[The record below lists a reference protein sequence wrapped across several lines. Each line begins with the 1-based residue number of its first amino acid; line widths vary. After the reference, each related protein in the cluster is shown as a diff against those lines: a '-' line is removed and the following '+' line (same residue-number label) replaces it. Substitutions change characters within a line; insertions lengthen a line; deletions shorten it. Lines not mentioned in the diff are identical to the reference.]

1 MKLSEFLALFEG
13 VIQRNGYY
21 LAKCPAHVDD
31 RQSLSIKADAEKILL
46 HCHARC
52 PARTVVEAKGLRMSD
67 LFADAPDTR
76 KRAPHVQ
83 AVPSAIVAAYDYED
97 EHGVLLYQS
106 VRKQPKAF
114 FQRRP
119 DPDRLG
125 QWIDRGGAMTGVR
138 RVLYKLGDLALL
150 RPLQVLVVEGE
161 KDADAAWAL
170 GIPATTSVAGAGKW
184 PGRGYPAQ
192 LAACGVREIIA
203 IPDQDDPGRDHMRQ
217 VAEECL
223 AGGLA
228 VRWLDLP
235 GTVKGADLSDWLAA
249 GGTEPALR
257 ELVQAARAWPFRTT
271 LDDVHAVFVKWLGE
285 EYDLDVLDAV
295 LSAAAS
301 QRLGGDPCWLMIVAG
316 PGAAKTE
323 TVQPLEGAGGIM
335 VSSISSE
342 AALLSGTAKR
352 EVTKESTG
360 GLLRRIG
367 DSGLLIIKDMTSVLT
382 MDRTNRGQILSAL
395 REIHDGSWNRE
406 VGADG
411 GRVLR
416 WEGTLVVVAACTTA
430 WDVAHSVVAQMGDR
444 FLLVRFD
451 TTHGRES
458 AFRQAMKNAGQEKQM
473 RRELAEIVGTLLTA
487 VDPVTAPPADLSE
500 EQVTRLFNMANVV
513 TRARTAVEQSYQLE
527 VIEPHDPEMPTRLGK
542 QLFQMVRGAVALG
555 LTKADALALASRC
568 ARDSIPPMRL
578 LVLEAL
584 EQLPKARV
592 KHIADRI
599 NRPYM
604 SVKRTLESL
613 QTLGLVLREGDD
625 KEATFDLAS
634 AVNITSVKQRTFTTD
649 VPSHSE
655 SHDGEQRR
663 PVTRDVTSAQKEPLR
678 W

>member
-1 MKLSEFLALFEG
+1 MQLAEFLALFDG
-13 VIQRNGYY
+13 VLQRNGYY
-21 LAKCPAHVDD
+21 MAPCPAHEDP
-31 RQSLSIKADAEKILL
+31 RQSLSIKGTPAGKILL
-46 HCHARC
+46 NCHAGC
-52 PARTVVEAKGLRMSD
+52 LAPAIVAAKGVTMSD
-67 LFADAPDTR
+67 LFADAPDR
-76 KRAPHVQ
+76 RRRAPVQ
-83 AVPSAIVAAYDYED
+83 AVHSAIVATYDYED
-97 EHGVLLYQS
+97 EDCTVLYQA
-106 VRKQPKAF
+106 VRCEPKRF
-114 FQRRP
+114 FQRQP
-119 DPDRLG
+119 AAGG
-125 QWIDRGGAMTGVR
+125 QWRNSMEGAR
-138 RVLYKLGDLALL
+138 RVLYKLPDLLAMR
-150 RPLQVLVVEGE
+150 RPRVLIVEGE
-161 KDADAAWAL
+161 KDADACWAL
-170 GIPATTSVAGAGKW
+170 GLPATTSVAGAGKW
-184 PGRGYPAQ
+184 AGHAADYVAQLQAAGCQEVVLIPDNDEPGRTHMHAVAQ
-192 LAACGVREIIA
+192 SAVT
-203 IPDQDDPGRDHMRQ
+203 
-217 VAEECL
+217 
-223 AGGLA
+223 AGLR
-228 VRWLDLP
+228 VLWLELP
-235 GTVKGADLSDWLAA
+235 VPPKGDVSDWLAA
-249 GGTEPALR
+249 GGTTP
-257 ELVQAARAWPFRTT
+257 ELVDLIEHARAWPFRTT
-271 LDDVHAVFVKWLGE
+271 LADVHERFVKWLGE

-301 QRLGGDPCWLMIVAG
+301 QRLGGDPCWLMIVSG

-352 EVTKESTG
+352 ERTSESTG
-360 GLLRRIG
+360 GLLRRLG

-395 REIHDGSWNRE
+395 REIHDGSWYRE

-411 GRVLR
+411 GRVLT
-416 WEGTLVVVAACTTA
+416 WEGTVVVIAACTTA

-458 AFRQAMKNAGQEKQM
+458 AFRQAMKNAGHEKAM
-473 RRELAEIVGTLLTA
+473 RRELAEVVGELLAT
-487 VDPVTAPPADLSE
+487 VDPATAPPANLSR
-500 EQVTRLFNMANVV
+500 EQVTSLFNMANVV

-555 LTKADALALASRC
+555 LAIADALALAARC

-592 KHIADRI
+592 KHVADRI

-604 SVKRTLESL
+604 SVKRTLEAL
-613 QTLGLVLREGDD
+613 QTLGLVLREGEE

-634 AVNITSVKQRTFTTD
+634 AVNILAIKKKSFTTNVDTQSGTSKTDRVTTSVVVER
-649 VPSHSE
+649 
-655 SHDGEQRR
+655 
-663 PVTRDVTSAQKEPLR
+663 EPDFVR